1 MQYINIASYFT
12 AENMLLFGKL
22 FFNQAAE
29 ENGHALKFVRYVL
42 DAGGRIAVPA
52 IPLARA
58 DFNSPADAVAAA
70 LKWEEDVTVQ
80 INGLMDLAVKEKD
93 YIAQEL
99 LGWFVNEQLEEVS
112 KMSTI
117 LSIIKRSG
125 DNLLIAE
132 QYVQQTLSDIE
143 SVEGG
148 QSKSS

>member
-58 DFNSPADAVAAA
+58 DFKSPTDAVAAA

-99 LGWFVNEQLEEVS
+99 LGWFVNEHHPQH
-112 KMSTI
+112 
-117 LSIIKRSG
+117 
-125 DNLLIAE
+125 
-132 QYVQQTLSDIE
+132 Y
-143 SVEGG
+143 
-148 QSKSS
+148 